1 MKRRNAREYALQ
13 FVYGMDMVDLHPEDR
28 KPGDLSADFGAFW
41 KGTHEEESDVRAFA
55 EDLIKGTIANL
66 ADIDK
71 VIQKAADK
79 WKLVRI
85 AAIDRNIMR
94 IAAYE
99 IIYRNDIP
107 DAVSINEALEI
118 AKKFS
123 TSESAS
129 FINGI
134 LDRISKDPKLKPSK
148 RQ

>member
-13 FVYGMDMVDLHPEDR
+13 FIYGIDMVNLDPRAYKRPDFAEELFEVW
-28 KPGDLSADFGAFW
+28 KSANEEGAEI
-41 KGTHEEESDVRAFA
+41 KAFT
-55 EDLIKGTIANL
+55 EDLIKGTIANVEE
-66 ADIDK
+66 IDRL
-71 VIQKAADK
+71 IQKAAQK

-94 IAAYE
+94 IGVYE
-99 IIYRNDIP
+99 LVYRADIP

-123 TSESAS
+123 TAESAS

-134 LDRISKDPKLKPSK
+134 LDKISKDKKVK
-148 RQ
+148 KQA